1 MLLSGYVSACQDLLS
16 RRAADRIHAVT
27 GNCRRK
33 TFLFHRFFF
42 CYYWGIF
49 IKRSFFPSPPV
60 WYLSMTALAGQTLA
74 HPGVGPRVASGLRQ
88 LPLQVSPGPAE
99 PPHFSEF
106 LGLFSGKWHF
116 KTTVWVPVDPD
127 AMGSVTVP
135 RALCAHA
142 WTCSPVS
149 LCRNTH
155 MTCVLFIAFFL
166 RYNPHEFTLLFI
178 I

>member
-1 MLLSGYVSACQDLLS
+1 VLLSGYVSACQDLLS

-88 LPLQVSPGPAE
+88 LPLQVSPGQQNHHISLSSLGSLVGNGISRPQSGC
-99 PPHFSEF
+99 PWTPMPWGRLLF
-106 LGLFSGKWHF
+106 LVLCVHTPGHAVLF
-116 KTTVWVPVDPD
+116 
-127 AMGSVTVP
+127 
-135 RALCAHA
+135 LCAE
-142 WTCSPVS
+142 
-149 LCRNTH
+149 TH
-155 MTCVLFIAFFL
+155 T
-166 RYNPHEFTLLFI
+166 
-178 I
+178 